1 VTTAGW
7 ITMLLALAL
16 VWGGAILCFRKV
28 LQTPQEEKAPP
39 GFGP

>member
-1 VTTAGW
+1 MTTAGW
-7 ITMLLALAL
+7 ITMLIALAV
-16 VWGGAILCFRKV
+16 VWGGVIWCFRKV